1 VPVRRTSP
9 GLTGNRF
16 AARAILITV
25 LALLGIRPALAQP
38 ARAAAPPAPPGP
50 AAEIERA
57 AQSTDIPAI
66 SPSVSLG
73 DLQGKPLT
81 RVEIVTLG
89 DRWASPVRVT
99 RARAGDPLTAE
110 TSRAAMREIL
120 DTGRFAR
127 ASAEAIPD
135 GPGARLRIFVLPR
148 RIIATIQLSGGAL
161 DTEDTLEAAAVAP
174 GGEITSLSLAEI
186 ASSIRA
192 YYAARGFAKASVY
205 VDTNDTDTP
214 EKVVL
219 TILITPGPP
228 RTIARRIFVIDP
240 RADREVGSL
249 KQRYALAT
257 GDRASE
263 PALADADRDL
273 TEILQQSGFHR
284 AEVNHAVRD
293 QGPETN
299 LYVYVT
305 PGPRLVPAFD
315 GNRVFDSDELTAALA
330 LDAAADTK
338 PSELVE
344 RLRTF
349 YIARG
354 FLDTE
359 IRVTEQ
365 GAAGDPVHYLVF
377 TIRENDQVRVVK
389 RIFPCLTGV
398 MSPDQVGQEIESFL
412 TEELPTGVSVGDP
425 NLVSSIFG
433 PTQFASE
440 LPRAREWNPLTV
452 YAPDTYD
459 RAIEHLRDLF
469 HSRGYLNAVVGPVS
483 IVRGTCGKG
492 STTGRCI
499 PEPPKET
506 VRARCDKD
514 ALGLP
519 LPEPPLPEA
528 LSCRPDAKGRV
539 ACAPEITLR
548 IPIHLGPQTTLY
560 DLSFEGNKTFPDK
573 RLAEIA
579 ELKLGGA
586 LSNVEIEAARL
597 RILDEY
603 KNLGFA
609 YAEVRASIEPS
620 PDRTRAR
627 ARFVVIER
635 EAVIIRDFKVQ
646 GNTKTN
652 KDRILSRLL
661 LRKDG
666 AYRQDFARLSEER
679 IATLGTFASVA
690 ISLEDP
696 EVPQKDKRVIVTVVE
711 QPSQYLDP
719 RIGFSTGEGFRFAF
733 EYGHKNIAG
742 EAVALTLRVQ
752 LSYLFD
758 FIILDP
764 AVRENYGTLSA
775 LDRLE
780 RRNTASLAFPEI
792 GLGPLVNL
800 SVDGVDARDNQRD
813 FGLTKQAFI
822 PTLTYRPIRAITTQL
837 SASSELNDVGIF
849 ACGQDEGCGSIEKI
863 LGPLNVPY
871 GRTLAIA
878 QRASFSWDGRDN
890 PFAATKGVLIATG
903 VEHVTAFPSE
913 VSNNPADIRSHFL
926 RFTGR
931 VAGYIRLSESGTALA
946 MSISTGYNL
955 QLNDESQTYPDRLFF
970 LGGVD
975 SLRAFLAD
983 SVIPED
989 DAQRILKRAIVA
1001 ATGKRITPEDIVI
1014 RGGDLSLNPR
1024 FELRVPMNDTFHAG
1038 FFFDT
1043 GNLWRDPANIN
1054 LFALR
1059 YAAGAGL
1066 RITTP
1071 IGPLALDYGINLK
1084 RRSWEDFGAFHFSIG
1099 LF

>member
-1 VPVRRTSP
+1 MLARRTSP
-9 GLTGNRF
+9 GLTGKRL
-16 AARAILITV
+16 ASRAILITV
-25 LALLGIRPALAQP
+25 LALPGIRPANAQP
-38 ARAAAPPAPPGP
+38 SQKPAPAG
-50 AAEIERA
+50 EVESA
-57 AQSTDIPAI
+57 AQSTDIPEI
-66 SPSVSLG
+66 SPAAPLG
-73 DLQGKPLT
+73 DLEGKPIT
-81 RVEIVTLG
+81 RIEIVPLG
-89 DRWASPVRVT
+89 DRFRSTVRVT
-99 RARAGDPLTAE
+99 RVRPGDPLSAE

-120 DTGRFAR
+120 DSGRFAR
-127 ASAEAIPD
+127 ASAEAVPD
-135 GPGARLRIFVLPR
+135 GNGARLRIFVLPR
-148 RIIATIQLSGGAL
+148 RLIATIQVSGSAL
-161 DTEDTLEAAAVAP
+161 ETESTLEAAGVAA
-174 GGEITSLSLAEI
+174 GGEITALSLPEI
-186 ASSIRA
+186 ASSIRR
-192 YYAARGFAKASVY
+192 YYAERGFTKASVD
-205 VDTNDTDTP
+205 VDTNDTDAP

-228 RTIARRIFVIDP
+228 RIIARRIFVIDP
-240 RADREVGSL
+240 RADREVGAL

-263 PALADADRDL
+263 PALTDADRDF
-273 TEILQQSGFHR
+273 TEILRQNGFHR
-284 AEVNHAVRD
+284 AEVNHFVRD
-293 QGPETN
+293 QGDQTH
-299 LYVYVT
+299 LYVYLT

-315 GNRVFDSDELTAALA
+315 GNRVFDSHELTAALT
-330 LDAAADTK
+330 LDDAAADTK

-344 RLRTF
+344 RLRAF
-349 YIARG
+349 YVARG
-354 FLDTE
+354 FLDAE

-365 GAAGDPVHYLVF
+365 GGPSDPVHHLLF
-377 TIRENDQVRVVK
+377 SIRENAPVRVAK
-389 RIFPCLTGV
+389 RIFPCLTGP
-398 MSPDQVGQEIESFL
+398 MSPNDVGVEIESFL
-412 TEELPTGVSVGDP
+412 TEELPSGVSVADQ
-425 NLVSSIFG
+425 NLIGSLFG
-433 PTQFASE
+433 PTQFAGD
-440 LPRAREWNPLTV
+440 LPRARAWNPLTT

-459 RAIEHLRDLF
+459 RALKHVRDLL
-469 HSRGYLNAVVGPVS
+469 HSQGYLNAVVGPVS
-483 IVRGTCGKG
+483 IVRAACGKK
-492 STTGRCI
+492 STAAHCV

-506 VRARCDKD
+506 VRARCEKD

-519 LPEPPLPEA
+519 LPEPAVPDA
-528 LSCRPDAKGRV
+528 LTCRPGAKGSA
-539 ACAPEITLR
+539 ACAPDITLR

-560 DLSFEGNKTFPDK
+560 DLSFEGNKTFPDQ

-579 ELKLGGA
+579 ELNLGGA
-586 LSNVEIEAARL
+586 LSNVDLEAARL

-609 YAEVRASIEPS
+609 YAEVRTAVEPS

-635 EAVIIRDFKVQ
+635 EPVVIREFKVQ
-646 GNTKTN
+646 GNVRTN
-652 KDRILSRLL
+652 KERILSRLL

-666 AYRQDFARLSEER
+666 LFRQNFARLSEER

-696 EVPQKDKRVIVTVVE
+696 EVPQKDKRVIITVVE

-719 RIGFSTGEGFRFAF
+719 RIGFSTGEGLRFAF
-733 EYGHKNIAG
+733 EYGHKNIGG
-742 EAVALTLRVQ
+742 EAIALTLRVQ

-764 AVRENYGTLSA
+764 TVRNNYRSLSV

-780 RRNTASLAFPEI
+780 RRNTASIVFPEI

-822 PTLTYRPIRAITTQL
+822 PTITYRPIRSITTQL
-837 SASSELNDVGIF
+837 GVSSELNDVGIF
-849 ACGQDEGCGSIEKI
+849 ACGSDQGCESIEKI

-871 GRTLAIA
+871 GRTLALA

-890 PFAATKGVLIATG
+890 PFAATKGALIVTG
-903 VEHVTAFPSE
+903 VEHVNAFPSA
-913 VSNNPADIRSHFL
+913 VVNNPADIQSHFL

-931 VAGYIRLSESGTALA
+931 VAGYIRLSENGTALA
-946 MSISTGYNL
+946 MSLSAGYNL
-955 QLNDESQTYPDRLFF
+955 QLSSTSQTYPDRLFF

-989 DAQRILKRAIVA
+989 DAQRILRGAIA
-1001 ATGKRITPEDIVI
+1001 AGTGEQVSAQDIVI
-1014 RGGDLSLNPR
+1014 RGGDLSINPR
-1024 FELRVPMNDTFHAG
+1024 FELRVPMTDTFHAG

-1043 GNLWRDPANIN
+1043 GNLWRDPDNVE

-1071 IGPLALDYGINLK
+1071 IGPLALDYGINLI